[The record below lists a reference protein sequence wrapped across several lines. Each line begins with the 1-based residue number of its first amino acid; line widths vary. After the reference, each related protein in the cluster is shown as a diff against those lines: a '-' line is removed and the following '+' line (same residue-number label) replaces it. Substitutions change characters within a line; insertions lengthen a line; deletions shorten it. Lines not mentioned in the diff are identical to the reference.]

1 MDEVVASN
9 VDGSFAEDEVQAVFG
24 MGGMGKGNKKE
35 MGAMGGKSAQQ
46 NLADVQKSLPGID
59 VGIDMPSVDLSAAQ
73 AELEKLWEQVT
84 GLFKIVFGYLQVVST
99 LAVNLP
105 SVPWPSELSGI
116 WDAVAVV
123 NIDLFSAFSV
133 DCFAS
138 DIDFTHTFMST
149 ILYPIAFVALILIVT
164 WVRQAGTTTQQ
175 EENDVVTE
183 GWKVGLLFLFII
195 YPSVSSTILKMWH
208 CRDIEGTWY
217 LYADYRITCDGD
229 WATYATI
236 AGVAFAVYPIGI
248 PLMFWYLLSSNKDAL
263 HDESHRDHQTVQARY
278 SFLYRSYE
286 EEAWWWELV
295 MLMQK

>member
-105 SVPWPSELSGI
+105 SV
-116 WDAVAVV
+116 
-123 NIDLFSAFSV
+123 
-133 DCFAS
+133 
-138 DIDFTHTFMST
+138 
-149 ILYPIAFVALILIVT
+149 
-164 WVRQAGTTTQQ
+164 
-175 EENDVVTE
+175 
-183 GWKVGLLFLFII
+183 VGDRHCH
-195 YPSVSSTILKMWH
+195 SSRSSTLPLPLTPRRKSLMP
-208 CRDIEGTWY
+208 RT
-217 LYADYRITCDGD
+217 TGD
-229 WATYATI
+229 
-236 AGVAFAVYPIGI
+236 
-248 PLMFWYLLSSNKDAL
+248 
-263 HDESHRDHQTVQARY
+263 
-278 SFLYRSYE
+278 
-286 EEAWWWELV
+286 
-295 MLMQK
+295 